1 MKTLQSL
8 PPFARIGTRGSPLA
22 LAQARLVRRLLC
34 QAHGVGEDD
43 IVISV
48 ISTGGDRSQAS
59 NASLTEIGGK
69 GLFTKEIDD
78 AMLSGDVDIGVHSS
92 KDVATALP
100 QGLRLAAF
108 LEREDVRD
116 AFMSVKV
123 QSLDHLGERAR
134 FGTSSIRRAAQV
146 LRVRP
151 DLEIVPFRGN
161 VGTRLQKLLDGVAD
175 ATMLAMAGLNRLGEG
190 HRATAALDPEIFMP
204 APAQGAIG
212 LAVRSEDA
220 RMAALVAALDHA
232 PTHAAISAE
241 RAMLAILDGSCRTPV
256 GALSG
261 GGNGQLT
268 LKGQILSLDGRECF
282 ESFATGPDPVALGRA
297 VGEDL
302 VAQAGSDWLAKWTRR

>member
-1 MKTLQSL
+1 MQS
-8 PPFARIGTRGSPLA
+8 PAPFARIGTRGSPLA
-22 LAQARLVRRLLC
+22 LAQARLLRRLLGT
-34 QAHGVGEDD
+34 AHGVAEDD
-43 IVISV
+43 IAIEV

-69 GLFTKEIDD
+69 GLFTKEIDE
-78 AMLSGDVDIGVHSS
+78 AMLAGRIDIGVHSS
-92 KDVATALP
+92 KDVATRLP
-100 QGLRLAAF
+100 EGIMLAAF

-123 QSLDHLGERAR
+123 QSLDHLAERAR

-190 HRATAALDPEIFMP
+190 HRATALLDPEIFMP

-212 LAVRSEDA
+212 LAVRSDDA
-220 RMAALVAALDHA
+220 RMAGLVEALDHA
-232 PTHAAISAE
+232 PTHTTITAE
-241 RAMLAILDGSCRTPV
+241 RAMLAVLDGSCRTPV
-256 GALSG
+256 GALSRLD
-261 GGNGQLT
+261 NGSLT
-268 LKGQILSLDGRECF
+268 LKGQILSLDGKTAF
-282 ESFATGPDPVALGRA
+282 DSAATGTDPESLGRQ

-302 VAQAGSDWLAKWTRR
+302 IAQAGTEWLAQWASL

>member
-1 MKTLQSL
+1 LQS
-8 PPFARIGTRGSPLA
+8 PAPFARIGTRGSPLA
-22 LAQARLVRRLLC
+22 LAQARLLRRLLGA
-34 QAHGVGEDD
+34 AHGVAEDD
-43 IVISV
+43 IAIEV

-69 GLFTKEIDD
+69 GLFTKEIDE
-78 AMLSGDVDIGVHSS
+78 AMLAGRIDIGVHSS
-92 KDVATALP
+92 KDVATRLP
-100 QGLRLAAF
+100 EGIMLAAF

-116 AFMSVKV
+116 AFLSVKV
-123 QSLDHLGERAR
+123 QSLDHLAERAR

-190 HRATAALDPEIFMP
+190 HRATALLDPEIFMP

-212 LAVRSEDA
+212 LAVRSDDA
-220 RMAALVAALDHA
+220 RMAGLVEALDHA
-232 PTHAAISAE
+232 PTHTTITAE
-241 RAMLAILDGSCRTPV
+241 RAMLAVLDGSCRTPV
-256 GALSG
+256 GALSRLD
-261 GGNGQLT
+261 NGSLT
-268 LKGQILSLDGRECF
+268 LKGQILSLDGKTAF
-282 ESFATGPDPVALGRA
+282 YSAATGTDPESLGRQ

-302 VAQAGSDWLAKWTRR
+302 IAQAGTEWLAQWASL